1 MIIIVESGASKSD
14 WCGISAD
21 GALHT
26 AKLAGINSAVMSH
39 EAIKAIVDEAVPAV
53 NPEGEKVDEIHFYA
67 AGLINDGKG
76 VPDAAKSIDAVF
88 RDLGPGAEAHYE
100 SDLLDA
106 ARSVCGHEPGIAAI
120 LGTGSNSCFYDGEK
134 IVKNVRSGGFIL
146 GDEGGGAVLGK
157 LFMAD
162 FLKGRM
168 PSELADEFAS
178 RYKVDYMTV
187 VQNVYKGSAPS
198 RYLGEFAPF
207 IMSHYGKVGYVT
219 ELADRNFRNFIERC
233 LCSYDIKNNPVGVVG
248 GFGYAY
254 RDILVRIGAEY
265 GIRFSKIIAAPM
277 EGLVEYHKNSH

>member
-88 RDLGPGAEAHYE
+88 RDLCPGAEAHYE

-134 IVKNVRSGGFIL
+134 IVKNVRSGG
-146 GDEGGGAVLGK
+146 
-157 LFMAD
+157 
-162 FLKGRM
+162 RWQ
-168 PSELADEFAS
+168 PSAMISL
-178 RYKVDYMTV
+178 V
-187 VQNVYKGSAPS
+187 SAP
-198 RYLGEFAPF
+198 
-207 IMSHYGKVGYVT
+207 
-219 ELADRNFRNFIERC
+219 
-233 LCSYDIKNNPVGVVG
+233 
-248 GFGYAY
+248 
-254 RDILVRIGAEY
+254 
-265 GIRFSKIIAAPM
+265 IR
-277 EGLVEYHKNSH
+277 